1 MSGVTLSRITKSYG
15 ALQVVHGIDLDVAEK
30 EFVVLVGP
38 SGCGKSTTLRM
49 IAGLE
54 EITSG
59 DLTIYEKR
67 MNRVAPKDRDVA
79 MVFQNYA
86 LYPHLNVADNMA
98 FGLRIRK
105 MPKDEI
111 KTTIADVAEV
121 LGLTPY
127 LDRRPADLSGGQRQR
142 VAMGRAIV
150 RHPKVFLFDE
160 PLSNLDAKLRTQM
173 RAEIKRLHNR
183 LGVTSVYVTHDQVE
197 AMTLADR
204 IVVMNDEPR
213 WVTDMVDENTSAPGT
228 SPRGDAAQDQ
238 IVDSRFTRLYDHF
251 RQEWQIYAMLLPT
264 IIWFL
269 VFLYKPMYGLQ
280 IAFKDYSIFRGVAG
294 SPWIG
299 FEHFQTLFTNDQF
312 LRAVRNTIYIS
323 ALNLLFGFPA
333 PIILALMFN
342 EVLHASYK
350 RTAQTIVYLP
360 HFISSVIIA
369 GIVITA
375 FSPTA
380 GIVNTFIGWLGFDPV
395 YFLTRPEWF
404 RPIFVGTGIW
414 QEAGFGSI
422 VFLAAIAGVNPSLY
436 ESAVVD
442 GANRW
447 QMMWKITIPSILP
460 TILIMLI
467 IRIGNVME
475 VSFELVILLYQPS
488 TYETADVVNTWI
500 YRQGL
505 QSGQYDLAAAGGLF
519 NALVAFVLVMTAN
532 TLSRRY
538 SRTSLW

>member
-1 MSGVTLSRITKSYG
+1 MADRQTS
-15 ALQVVHGIDLDVAEK
+15 
-30 EFVVLVGP
+30 
-38 SGCGKSTTLRM
+38 STD
-49 IAGLE
+49 GE
-54 EITSG
+54 TSG
-59 DLTIYEKR
+59 S
-67 MNRVAPKDRDVA
+67 VAH
-79 MVFQNYA
+79 N
-86 LYPHLNVADNMA
+86 
-98 FGLRIRK
+98 
-105 MPKDEI
+105 E
-111 KTTIADVAEV
+111 
-121 LGLTPY
+121 
-127 LDRRPADLSGGQRQR
+127 
-142 VAMGRAIV
+142 GR
-150 RHPKVFLFDE
+150 
-160 PLSNLDAKLRTQM
+160 
-173 RAEIKRLHNR
+173 
-183 LGVTSVYVTHDQVE
+183 
-197 AMTLADR
+197 
-204 IVVMNDEPR
+204 
-213 WVTDMVDENTSAPGT
+213 W
-228 SPRGDAAQDQ
+228 
-238 IVDSRFTRLYDHF
+238 TRLYDHLK
-251 RQEWQIYAMLLPT
+251 REWQIYAMLLPT

-294 SPWIG
+294 SPWVG
-299 FEHFQTLFTNDQF
+299 LEHFESLFTNDQF
-312 LRAVRNTIYIS
+312 LRAISNTIKIS
-323 ALNLLFGFPA
+323 ALNLIFGFPA

-342 EVLHASYK
+342 EVLNATYK

-380 GIVNTFIGWLGFDPV
+380 GIVNTVLGWFGLDAV
-395 YFLTRPEWF
+395 YFLTQPEWF

-475 VSFELVILLYQPS
+475 VSFELVILLYQPA

-519 NALVAFVLVMTAN
+519 NAFVAFVLVMTAN
-532 TLSRRY
+532 TLSRRF